1 MGFVPT
7 KSGFFIISG
16 IFDYTC
22 NAEHAEFDIYPWFNK
37 DPDVTN
43 FNSIL
48 VNRINNMLSQS
59 GLTLNECYSNSVLTD
74 WYVDLKI
81 NGQQIIKEPFY
92 RGYGIT
98 ATPSDT
104 QWRLALIQYLPQLIN
119 YQYAYVLN
127 GNTLTISNLL
137 CLEDTTPTSVSLDIG
152 INININCAR

>member
-1 MGFVPT
+1 VDDFE
-7 KSGFFIISG
+7 
-16 IFDYTC
+16 
-22 NAEHAEFDIYPWFNK
+22 A
-37 DPDVTN
+37 
-43 FNSIL
+43 IL
-48 VNRINNMLSQS
+48 GNRINNMLSQS
-59 GLTLNECYSNSVLTD
+59 GLTLNECYTSSVLTD

-104 QWRLALIQYLPQLIN
+104 QWRFALIQYLPQLIN

-152 INININCAR
+152 INININCMQ